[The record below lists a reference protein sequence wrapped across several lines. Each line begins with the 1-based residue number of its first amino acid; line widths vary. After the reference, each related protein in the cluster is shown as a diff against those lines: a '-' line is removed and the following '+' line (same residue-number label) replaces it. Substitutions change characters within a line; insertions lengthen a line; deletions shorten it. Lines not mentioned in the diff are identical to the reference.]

1 MRQKTMTEYIKT
13 DENRMTD
20 QNREIESIEKE
31 TRAYK
36 TASRH
41 IVQIGRAKFDYVTQN
56 MLTYNGHTI
65 EVNITH
71 YPMFIDFIDFITLK
85 DILSPE
91 DYISINRLYKFDKN
105 LLIESEN
112 FIFIP
117 DASLNTIRMRV
128 LEFIEKEGGKYTY
141 IDKDDEEDKFIMCT
155 FSTMIVCF
163 NFVPIKGGYIVEIEK
178 TIKFINYSIQYYN
191 MVKRF
196 IKTFS

>member
-1 MRQKTMTEYIKT
+1 
-13 DENRMTD
+13 
-20 QNREIESIEKE
+20 
-31 TRAYK
+31 
-36 TASRH
+36 
-41 IVQIGRAKFDYVTQN
+41 

-71 YPMFIDFIDFITLK
+71 YPMFIDFIRLK

-91 DYISINRLYKFDKN
+91 DYISINRLYKFDKD

-112 FIFIP
+112 FVFIP
-117 DASLNTIRMRV
+117 DASLNTIRVRV

-141 IDKDDEEDKFIMCT
+141 IDKDDEDDEFIMCT